1 MEKNLG
7 GQKFWQRGGRADFV
21 KFYLAPPK
29 IRVAPQMPPKFRDL
43 TPPLHMRGEVISVLS
58 LERRYHSWSRVSAA
72 NEGQNMIS

>member
-29 IRVAPQMPPKFRDL
+29 NTCCPSNAPQIARPDAA
-43 TPPLHMRGEVISVLS
+43 TAY
-58 LERRYHSWSRVSAA
+58 ERRG
-72 NEGQNMIS
+72 NISFIARETIS